1 MRQTSLLTRASSE
14 RPRLGSHNSL
24 GGRVSFADGSTL
36 VGLYESSGKA
46 VPGVRVKLR
55 VKVISAEESNLLEDA
70 GRKLSVSSDTLEF
83 LGAYEIKTFKL
94 RLQALLSARP
104 PTPSHAL
111 SKQFGFQGR
120 VSLCEQTPGQFR

>member
-1 MRQTSLLTRASSE
+1 M
-14 RPRLGSHNSL
+14 
-24 GGRVSFADGSTL
+24 
-36 VGLYESSGKA
+36 
-46 VPGVRVKLR
+46 KLR

-83 LGAYEIKTFKL
+83 DLGAYEIKTFKL

-104 PTPSHAL
+104 PTPSYAL

-120 VSLCEQTPGQFR
+120 VGLCEQTPGQFR

>member
-24 GGRVSFADGSTL
+24 GGRVSFADGSTV

-55 VKVISAEESNLLEDA
+55 VKMISAEESNPLEDA
-70 GRKLSVSSDTLEF
+70 GRKLSMSSDTLEF
-83 LGAYEIKTFKL
+83 DVGAYEIKTFKL
-94 RLQALLSARP
+94 R
-104 PTPSHAL
+104 
-111 SKQFGFQGR
+111 
-120 VSLCEQTPGQFR
+120 